1 MTRRGQEAAPAAALT
16 PEEFHAMLL
25 ARLREAGSARKL
37 AAQLGIHPATI
48 SEVIRLRVGPGP
60 TLYLALG
67 YRKIVTYEPRR
78 QEAPKSSASPSCATS
93 RDANSIGRG
102 TAVHDKLT

>member
-67 YRKIVTYEPRR
+67 YRKIVTYEPRP
-78 QEAPKSSASPSCATS
+78 PKGRPAASCATS
-93 RDANSIGRG
+93 RDANSVGRG
-102 TAVHDKLT
+102 TAAHDKLT